1 MRNNFKDQ
9 KAVSLDSLLLD
20 EHNPRLGFA
29 RDQDACLEKM
39 IALGQP
45 FFAIAKD
52 IAEYGL
58 TIEDIVVVK
67 QKGKYVV
74 KDGNRRISALKLLN
88 RPHLCKEKSVRERF
102 ERLAELAERNGNLF
116 HKVDCKVGSDIAA
129 VNEYILRAHTGENGG
144 IGRKNWESLQQEY
157 YQLSIGEK
165 GNYWRAAK
173 LTLWADEN
181 DILIPEKFAVTT
193 LGRFFGAMKNIK
205 LLGFEFDGQEDIV
218 PCVPLIYAHAI
229 AKRIISDVESGVVHV
244 KRDEKP
250 GTLSLMTPANRDYY
264 IELVRQDVGLAAF
277 EASGNGR
284 PPLGAAV
291 TPSVGVETN
300 QNPNPSGSPST
311 SQGASPDAGQ
321 KDDPQ
326 PTNTNSPVGGGKSGS
341 IPTKHSANRAKY
353 VTRGGHPLTL
363 PRDEQKLRDI
373 YKELTVLEKCPVAG
387 MMLVRA
393 FIEGTFK
400 AYVRKFKLVRESNFD
415 NASIKEMLRAI
426 KTKLIRDEVIVAG
439 GDYYLKV
446 DDLLED
452 ALVSI
457 PSMQKYIHSEIFNP
471 KDENVKKTWDDF
483 YHLLKMLWDQIEVE
497 G

>member
-9 KAVSLDSLLLD
+9 KAVPIDSLLLD
-20 EHNPRLGFA
+20 ERNPRIGFG
-29 RDQDACLEKM
+29 RDQEACLEKM

-52 IAEYGL
+52 IAESGL
-58 TIEDIVVVK
+58 TIENIVVIR

-74 KDGNRRISALKLLN
+74 KDGNRRVSALKLLN
-88 RPHLCKEKSVRERF
+88 RPHLCKEKPVRERF
-102 ERLAELAERNGNLF
+102 ERLAELAEQNGTLI
-116 HKVDCKVGSDIAA
+116 HKVDCKVGADISA

-144 IGRKNWESLQQEY
+144 VGRKNWESLQQEY

-165 GNYWRAAK
+165 GTFWKAAK

-181 DILIPEKFAVTT
+181 DIYVPEKFAVTT
-193 LGRFFGAMKNIK
+193 LGRFFGANKNIK
-205 LLGFEFDGQEDIV
+205 LLGFEFDDDENIV
-218 PCVPLIYAHAI
+218 PFIPPMYAHAI
-229 AKRIISDVESGVVHV
+229 AKRIISDVESGAVHV
-244 KRDEKP
+244 KRNETP
-250 GTLSLMTPANRDYY
+250 GTLSLMAPSNRDYY
-264 IELVRQDVGLAAF
+264 VELVRQEEGLAAF
-277 EASGNGR
+277 EASGHGR
-284 PPLGAAV
+284 IPYPNQFPPAV
-291 TPSVGVETN
+291 PGTSP
-300 QNPNPSGSPST
+300 QGSPS
-311 SQGASPDAGQ
+311 SPKNKASEVGQ
-321 KDDPQ
+321 NEDIQ
-326 PTNTNSPVGGGKSGS
+326 PKVTPVGGAKTGS

-363 PRDEQKLRDI
+363 PKDEQKLRDI

-426 KTKLIRDEVIVAG
+426 KTKLVRDEIIVAG

-452 ALVSI
+452 ALVSV
-457 PSMQKYIHSEIFNP
+457 PSMQKYIHSDIFNP
-471 KDENVKKTWDDF
+471 KDDKVKNTWDDF
-483 YHLLKMLWDQIEVE
+483 YHLLKLLWDQIEE
-497 G
+497 D

>member
-1 MRNNFKDQ
+1 MRNNFRDQ

-29 RDQDACLEKM
+29 KDQDACLEKM

-58 TIEDIVVVK
+58 TIEDVVVIK
-67 QKGKYVV
+67 QKGKYIV
-74 KDGNRRISALKLLN
+74 KDGNRRVSALKLLN

-102 ERLAELAERNGNLF
+102 EKLAVLAERNGNLF
-116 HKVDCKVGSDIAA
+116 HKIDCKVGSDIAA

-205 LLGFEFDGQEDIV
+205 LLGFEFDEEENIV
-218 PCVPLIYAHAI
+218 PCVPLMYALSV
-229 AKRIISDVESGVVHV
+229 AKRIISDVELGVVHV
-244 KRDEKP
+244 KRDERP
-250 GTLSLMTPANRDYY
+250 GTLSLMASANRDYY
-264 IELVRQDVGLAAF
+264 IELVRQDVGLTAF
-277 EASGNGR
+277 EASDHNR
-284 PPLGAAV
+284 PSLGGPV
-291 TPSVGVETN
+291 TPSGGVEAS
-300 QNPNPSGSPST
+300 QYPSSPGSPSST
-311 SQGASPDAGQ
+311 QGAGLDAGQ
-321 KDDPQ
+321 KVDSQ
-326 PTNTNSPVGGGKSGS
+326 PANASSPAGGKSGS

-353 VTRGGHPLTL
+353 VTKGGHPLTL
-363 PRDEQKLRDI
+363 PKDEQKLRDI

-400 AYVRKFKLVRESNFD
+400 AYVKKFKLIRESNFD
-415 NASIKEMLRAI
+415 NASIKEMLRAV
-426 KTKLIRDEVIVAG
+426 KTKLVRDEVIVSG
-439 GDYYLKV
+439 SDYYLKV
-446 DDLLED
+446 DGLLED

-483 YHLLKMLWDQIEVE
+483 YHLLKMLWDQVE
-497 G
+497 AES

>member
-9 KAVSLDSLLLD
+9 KAVSIDSLLLD
-20 EHNPRLGFA
+20 ERNPRIGFG
-29 RDQDACLEKM
+29 RDQEACLDKM
-39 IALGQP
+39 IALGPP

-52 IAEYGL
+52 IAESGL
-58 TIEDIVVVK
+58 TIENIIVIK

-88 RPHLCKEKSVRERF
+88 RPHLCKEKPVRERF
-102 ERLAELAERNGNLF
+102 ERLAELAEQNGNLI
-116 HKVDCKVGSDIAA
+116 HKVDCKLGSDIDA

-165 GNYWRAAK
+165 GTFWKAAK

-181 DILIPEKFAVTT
+181 DIPVPEKFAVTT
-193 LGRFFGAMKNIK
+193 LGRFFGANKNIK
-205 LLGFEFDGQEDIV
+205 LLGFEFDEDENIV
-218 PCVPLIYAHAI
+218 PCVPPLYAHAI
-229 AKRIISDVESGVVHV
+229 AKRIISDVESGAVHV
-244 KRDEKP
+244 KRNETP
-250 GTLSLMTPANRDYY
+250 GTLSLMAPANRDYY
-264 IELVRQDVGLAAF
+264 VELVRQEEGLAAF
-277 EASGNGR
+277 EASAHVR
-284 PPLGAAV
+284 PVSGVSELLQEAGVENASGLPSSAHEPSGGVGQKEDAQPKI
-291 TPSVGVETN
+291 TSVG
-300 QNPNPSGSPST
+300 GS
-311 SQGASPDAGQ
+311 
-321 KDDPQ
+321 
-326 PTNTNSPVGGGKSGS
+326 KSGS

-363 PRDEQKLRDI
+363 PKDEQKLRDI

-426 KTKLIRDEVIVAG
+426 KTKLIRDKVIVAG

-452 ALVSI
+452 ALVSV

-471 KDENVKKTWDDF
+471 KDDKVKNTWDDF
-483 YHLLKMLWDQIEVE
+483 YHLLKLLWDQIEE